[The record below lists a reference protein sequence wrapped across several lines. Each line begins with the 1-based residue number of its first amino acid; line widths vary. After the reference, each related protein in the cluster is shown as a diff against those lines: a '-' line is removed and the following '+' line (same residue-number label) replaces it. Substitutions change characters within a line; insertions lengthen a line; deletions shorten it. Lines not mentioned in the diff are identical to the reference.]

1 MDGNEEGFR
10 CVLVEPIGENSVI
23 NSFLP
28 LTLKELPSSG

>member
-1 MDGNEEGFR
+1 MTGNEEGFR

-23 NSFLP
+23 ISFLP

>member
-1 MDGNEEGFR
+1 MDGDEEGFR

-28 LTLKELPSSG
+28 LTLKELP